1 MYDLWI
7 VVDDKHYCRLC
18 VGWSSMTSKEMLE
31 QCNIPGIDHLRGD
44 DLEESIDDAHF
55 ALLTRL
61 EPSYLTARDNAI
73 VSYVKKVVAH
83 VTATL
88 KTREGQRETRKR
100 KREEFSA
107 KSSKKLKKFLPGIT
121 ESTLERLLEKIDD
134 RYDSECEDSDDENE
148 NESID
153 SFMKWFM

>member
-1 MYDLWI
+1 MA
-7 VVDDKHYCRLC
+7 
-18 VGWSSMTSKEMLE
+18 SKEMLE

-44 DLEESIDDAHF
+44 DLEESIDDVHF
-55 ALLTRL
+55 ALLTRS

-83 VTATL
+83 VTDTL
-88 KTREGQRETRKR
+88 QTREVEKETRKR
-100 KREEFSA
+100 KREDFNV
-107 KSSKKLKKFLPGIT
+107 KSSKKLRKFLPGIT

-134 RYDSECEDSDDENE
+134 KYDSRDEDDEDE

-153 SFMKWFM
+153 SFMEWFM